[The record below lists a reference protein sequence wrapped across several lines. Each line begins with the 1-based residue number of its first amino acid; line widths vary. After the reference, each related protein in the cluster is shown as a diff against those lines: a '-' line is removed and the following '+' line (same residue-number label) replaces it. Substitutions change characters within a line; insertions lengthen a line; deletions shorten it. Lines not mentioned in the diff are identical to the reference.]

1 MAKDFRVKLYGNTD
15 VYGLTDEQVLTGW
28 MFYGTSWRTVP
39 QKHRRGAN
47 DEQDR
52 QQTVNSLFSGEFLKL
67 YPVADSLGRVS
78 WYAQN
83 DRLPDDILDDEWLFI
98 RKSMNYIGELV
109 MLGDDDG
116 LSSALGKLK
125 KFQEKQADGSL
136 PSAFRLGAERL
147 YNSFPP
153 LFPVAGIYLLA
164 GFVLLGWFVTCL
176 ARRREA
182 GIRVRLAAVVLEA
195 VLFTFLTLMHL
206 RFSLG

>member
-1 MAKDFRVKLYGNTD
+1 MLRLDDFAVEYYPGTD
-15 VYGLTDEQVLTGW
+15 TPSDYI
-28 MFYGTSWRTVP
+28 P
-39 QKHRRGAN
+39 
-47 DEQDR
+47 
-52 QQTVNSLFSGEFLKL
+52 
-67 YPVADSLGRVS
+67 
-78 WYAQN
+78 
-83 DRLPDDILDDEWLFI
+83 DDEWLFI

-153 LFPVAGIYLLA
+153 LFPVTGIYLLA

-176 ARRREA
+176 ARRREV
-182 GIRVRLAAVVLEA
+182 GIRIRLLAVHLFRRKFPARRNAQLCGVSDLPGRAAK
-195 VLFTFLTLMHL
+195 
-206 RFSLG
+206 